1 MYGQNKPFL
10 SVMVAIL
17 LLIILSG
24 CGQESPAT
32 PEPEPAKAIL
42 SPVTIPYLVR
52 NPIEAD
58 YTEKSEER
66 LTERT
71 FTISGLR
78 DQELQNSVNGQLSE
92 LYQRLSRGELPPY
105 RGIRQAVP
113 ETATPSSASLDASL
127 SFNYNN
133 VISVMVYSNLNLE
146 EKGKNPVYIGQMET
160 LNIDLNTG
168 KEILL
173 KDLFA
178 DDVDYLSLLS
188 DIVNKRLIKSNPMEE
203 EESYLDMMSGGLRLV
218 APFKGI
224 REDQKF
230 ALYQGGITLIID
242 YKNPEFNTGFY
253 ANSIYIPFEELGP
266 VVAVTERFHDPGR
279 NIYQSEKPLVY
290 KFIQSGSLEREQKQE
305 LREIDGIQVY
315 QTLNYPKDLPPEAL
329 DKLQELQKPDDQTFR
344 LLKEKAGIQE
354 EGIPVMEQNVWAT
367 RTGNFISVSRNLSFY
382 SMNVAY
388 GVREDFCFDEKG
400 HFIGLKDLFV
410 DGFDWEKLVTAA
422 LDKAI
427 AQDPGL
433 QGEDSEIWI
442 RDLQFVLG
450 LSEIN
455 FTTQPIKRPDGS
467 EYPLYFFLSYE
478 EIGCS
483 NLRIFD
489 SP

>member
-1 MYGQNKPFL
+1 MYGQSKGFL
-10 SVMVAIL
+10 SVMVVIL
-17 LLIILSG
+17 LLTSLAG
-24 CGQESPAT
+24 CGREVPAK
-32 PEPEPAKAIL
+32 PEPEPDKAIL
-42 SPVTIPYLVR
+42 SPLTIPYLVR

-58 YTEKSEER
+58 YTEKIEEGR
-66 LTERT
+66 TERT
-71 FTISGLR
+71 LTISGLR
-78 DQELQNSVNGQLSE
+78 DQELQNSINERLSD
-92 LYQRLSRGELPPY
+92 LYQRMSQGEMPPY

-113 ETATPSSASLDASL
+113 ETVTPSSASLDASL

-146 EKGKNPVYIGQMET
+146 EQGKNPIYIGQMET
-160 LNIDLNTG
+160 MNIDLNTG
-168 KEILL
+168 KEVLL

-178 DDVDYLSLLS
+178 DEVDYLSLLS

-203 EESYLDMMSGGLRLV
+203 EESYLDMKSGGLRLV

-230 ALYQGGITLIID
+230 ALYQAGITLIID
-242 YKNPEFNTGFY
+242 YENPEFNTGFY

-290 KFIQSGSLEREQKQE
+290 EFIQTGSLEREQKQE

-315 QTLNYPKDLPPEAL
+315 QTLSYPKDLPPEAL
-329 DKLQELQKPDDQTFR
+329 DKLQELQKLDDQTFR
-344 LLKEKAGIQE
+344 LLKEKAGTQE

-367 RTGNFISVSRNLSFY
+367 RTGQYISVSRNLSFY
-382 SMNVAY
+382 SMNAAY

-400 HFIGLKDLFV
+400 HSIGLEDLFV
-410 DGFDWEKLVTAA
+410 EGFEWEKLVAA
-422 LDKAI
+422 ARDKAI
-427 AQDPGL
+427 AQDLSL
-433 QGEDSEIWI
+433 QGEDPDTWSQ
-442 RDLQFVLG
+442 DLQFVLG

-478 EIGCS
+478 EVGCS

>member
-1 MYGQNKPFL
+1 MYGQNKGFL
-10 SVMVAIL
+10 SVMVVIL
-17 LLIILSG
+17 LLTSLAG
-24 CGQESPAT
+24 CGREGPDTQ
-32 PEPEPAKAIL
+32 EPEPTKAIL
-42 SPVTIPYLVR
+42 SPVMIPYLVR

-58 YTEKSEER
+58 YTEKSEEGR
-66 LTERT
+66 TERT
-71 FTISGLR
+71 FTISGLS
-78 DQELQNSVNGQLSE
+78 DQELQNSINGRLSD
-92 LYQRLSRGELPPY
+92 LYQRMSQGELPPY
-105 RGIRQAVP
+105 RGIRQVVP

-146 EKGKNPVYIGQMET
+146 EQGKNPIYIGQMET
-160 LNIDLNTG
+160 MNIDLNTG
-168 KEILL
+168 KEVLL

-242 YKNPEFNTGFY
+242 YENPEFNTGFY

-290 KFIQSGSLEREQKQE
+290 EFIQTGSLEREQKQE

-315 QTLNYPKDLPPEAL
+315 QTLSYPKDLPPKSLE
-329 DKLQELQKPDDQTFR
+329 KLQELQKPDDQTFR
-344 LLKEKAGIQE
+344 LLKEKAGTQE
-354 EGIPVMEQNVWAT
+354 EGIPVMEQNIWAT
-367 RTGNFISVSRNLSFY
+367 RTGKYISVSRNLSFY

-400 HFIGLKDLFV
+400 LPVGLEDLFIE
-410 DGFDWEKLVTAA
+410 GFEWENLVRSS
-422 LDKAI
+422 LDQAI
-427 AQDPGL
+427 SQDPGL
-433 QGEDSEIWI
+433 QGEDSDTWI
-442 RDLQFVLG
+442 QDLQFVLG

-455 FTTQPIKRPDGS
+455 FTTQPIKRQDGS

-489 SP
+489 SL

>member
-1 MYGQNKPFL
+1 MYGRNKRFL
-10 SVMVAIL
+10 SGMAAVL
-17 LLIILSG
+17 LLISLSG
-24 CGQESPAT
+24 CGREGPAT
-32 PEPEPAKAIL
+32 PESAKAIL
-42 SPVTIPYLVR
+42 SPVTIPYLIR

-58 YTEKSEER
+58 YTEKTEDG

-71 FTISGLR
+71 FTINGMK
-78 DQELQNSVNGQLSE
+78 DQELQDSINGRLLD
-92 LYQRLSRGELPPY
+92 LYQRLSQGELPPY

-113 ETATPSSASLDASL
+113 ETTTPSSASLDANL

-133 VISVMVYSNLNLE
+133 VISVMVYSNLTLE
-146 EKGKNPVYIGQMET
+146 QKGKNPIYIGQMET

-168 KEILL
+168 KEIFL

-242 YKNPEFNTGFY
+242 YENPEFNTGFY

-266 VVAVTERFHDPGR
+266 VVAVTERFHDSGR
-279 NIYQSEKPLVY
+279 NLYQSEKPLVY
-290 KFIQSGSLEREQKQE
+290 EFIQTGSLEREQKQE

-315 QTLNYPKDLPPEAL
+315 QTLSYPKDLPPASL

-344 LLKEKAGIQE
+344 LLKEKAGTQE
-354 EGIPVMEQNVWAT
+354 EGIPVMEQNIWAT
-367 RTGNFISVSRNLSFY
+367 RTGKYISVSRNLSFY
-382 SMNVAY
+382 SINFAY
-388 GVREDFCFDEKG
+388 GVREDFCLDERG
-400 HFIGLKDLFV
+400 HSIGLEDLFV
-410 DGFDWEKLVTAA
+410 EGFEWEKLVTAA

-427 AQDPGL
+427 AQDPSL
-433 QGEDSEIWI
+433 QSENPDTWSQG
-442 RDLQFVLG
+442 LQFVLG

-455 FTTQPIKRPDGS
+455 FTTRPIKRQDGS

>member
-1 MYGQNKPFL
+1 MYGQNKGFL
-10 SVMVAIL
+10 SVMVVIL
-17 LLIILSG
+17 LLTSLAG
-24 CGQESPAT
+24 CGREGPDTQ
-32 PEPEPAKAIL
+32 EPEPTKAIL
-42 SPVTIPYLVR
+42 SPVMIPYLVR

-58 YTEKSEER
+58 YTEKSEEGR
-66 LTERT
+66 TERT
-71 FTISGLR
+71 FTISGLS
-78 DQELQNSVNGQLSE
+78 DQELQNSINGRLSD
-92 LYQRLSRGELPPY
+92 LYQRMSQGELPPY
-105 RGIRQAVP
+105 RGIRQVVP

-146 EKGKNPVYIGQMET
+146 EQGKNPIYIGQMET
-160 LNIDLNTG
+160 MNIDLNTG
-168 KEILL
+168 KEVLL

-242 YKNPEFNTGFY
+242 YENPEFNTGFY

-279 NIYQSEKPLVY
+279 NIYQSVKPLVY
-290 KFIQSGSLEREQKQE
+290 EFIQTGSLEREQKQE

-315 QTLNYPKDLPPEAL
+315 QTLSYPKDLPPKSLE
-329 DKLQELQKPDDQTFR
+329 KLQELQKPDDQTFR
-344 LLKEKAGIQE
+344 LLKEKAGTQE
-354 EGIPVMEQNVWAT
+354 EGIPVMEQNIWAT
-367 RTGNFISVSRNLSFY
+367 RTGKYISVSRNLSFY
-382 SMNVAY
+382 SMNYAY

-400 HFIGLKDLFV
+400 HSIGLEDLFV
-410 DGFDWEKLVTAA
+410 EGFEWEKLVAAA

-427 AQDPGL
+427 AQDLSL
-433 QGEDSEIWI
+433 QGEDPDIWSQG
-442 RDLQFVLG
+442 LQFVLG

-478 EIGCS
+478 EVGCS

>member
-1 MYGQNKPFL
+1 
-10 SVMVAIL
+10 
-17 LLIILSG
+17 
-24 CGQESPAT
+24 
-32 PEPEPAKAIL
+32 
-42 SPVTIPYLVR
+42 
-52 NPIEAD
+52 
-58 YTEKSEER
+58 
-66 LTERT
+66 
-71 FTISGLR
+71 
-78 DQELQNSVNGQLSE
+78 
-92 LYQRLSRGELPPY
+92 
-105 RGIRQAVP
+105 
-113 ETATPSSASLDASL
+113 
-127 SFNYNN
+127 
-133 VISVMVYSNLNLE
+133 
-146 EKGKNPVYIGQMET
+146 
-160 LNIDLNTG
+160 
-168 KEILL
+168 
-173 KDLFA
+173 
-178 DDVDYLSLLS
+178 
-188 DIVNKRLIKSNPMEE
+188 MEE

-290 KFIQSGSLEREQKQE
+290 EFIQSGSMEREQKQE

-354 EGIPVMEQNVWAT
+354 EWIPVMEQNVWAT